1 MAAAAPGGSATSAG
15 RTRRRR
21 GIVEQEIY
29 EHAARLFA
37 ERGFAA
43 TSLQDIAVSMG
54 LTRTAIYHYVD
65 SKDALL
71 EQIVTEVTLEG
82 VALLRGIR
90 GRTDL
95 DPLGRLRLAA
105 YETASRNAENPA
117 RFRLWHIGQMEL
129 SEPLASRNERAKR
142 EVLAELRGL
151 IDDGVRAGVLRPVDS
166 RTAALGI
173 LGMCN
178 WIAWWFRPSPEH
190 PVEPVAEAFAEMAV
204 QGLVA
209 APAGTSG
216 PAGPSP
222 QAASALAAVRE
233 QLDRLDAALQHPPHA

>member
-1 MAAAAPGGSATSAG
+1 MPAQATG

-54 LTRTAIYHYVD
+54 LTRTAMYHYVD

-71 EQIVTEVTLEG
+71 EKIVTEVTLEG
-82 VALLRGIR
+82 VALLRAIR
-90 GRTDL
+90 GRADL
-95 DPLGRLRLAA
+95 DPRGRLRLAA
-105 YETASRNAENPA
+105 YEMASRNAANPA

-129 SEPLASRNERAKR
+129 GEPLAGRNERAKR
-142 EVLAELRGL
+142 GVLAELRGL

-190 PVEPVAEAFAEMAV
+190 PVEPVADALAEMAV
-204 QGLVA
+204 QGLLA
-209 APAGTSG
+209 APAGV
-216 PAGPSP
+216 AGPQP
-222 QAASALAAVRE
+222 EAASALAAVRAE
-233 QLDRLDAALQHPPHA
+233 LDRLEAVLHAAG

>member
-1 MAAAAPGGSATSAG
+1 MVAQTSGASATSAG

-37 ERGFAA
+37 ERGFAG

-65 SKDALL
+65 SKEALL

-82 VALLRGIR
+82 VALLRTIR
-90 GRTDL
+90 GRADL
-95 DPLGRLRLAA
+95 DPRGRLRLAA
-105 YETASRNAENPA
+105 YEMASRNAANPA

-151 IDDGVRAGVLRPVDS
+151 IDDGVDAGILRPVDS

-204 QGLVA
+204 HGLA
-209 APAGTSG
+209 AEPAGPAGT
-216 PAGPSP
+216 AWPSP
-222 QAASALAAVRE
+222 QAASALAVLRE
-233 QLDRLDAALQHPPHA
+233 QVDRLEAALQHPHP